1 MKSIRA
7 RLIMFFTGLITL
19 TVIGLAG
26 ISIYSSASSLRSE
39 AEIGLSSAAEEM
51 TRFLNANLQAELAY
65 LEGASHNP
73 IITEDVPESEKISF
87 FTEQLEATNFNSIS
101 YIEAGES
108 APNFA
113 TSGAEINLAEYDYL
127 STALNGEQIVSDVI
141 VNENSGNAIITY
153 AVPVIENGSIAGVL
167 YGEQDAVFLTN
178 LINEFDFEGHESTR
192 TFIANRE
199 GTFQAHH
206 EPGIVEMQLNLLGMA
221 DVEADED
228 VSEEEEE
235 GESIEG
241 LSILFENHIQHG
253 ETGYGDHTFAG
264 EKILVGYAPIEGTNW
279 VLAIEVDEADL
290 LAELVQLRT
299 ILLVVSVFLL
309 IVAIVATY
317 FVSNTISKP
326 LMTATGEIERLANYD
341 LSEASN
347 SALEKYAG
355 RQDEIGTIIQSL
367 TNMRR
372 NLVGLIQ
379 MTGQLSEQVSAASQQ
394 LTATSQHSSNASG
407 EVSSAIED
415 IASGASAQASDTEK
429 GSEQVQELGALM
441 DNNKSLVTTV
451 MDATGHVSELK
462 NDGLESLRDLV
473 EKTEVNTKSIKEIK
487 EMIVT
492 TDASAEKIASASQMI
507 RGISEQT
514 NLLALNAAIEAA
526 RAGEAGQG
534 FAVVANEVRK
544 LAEQSNDFTEEI
556 VTIIQELTEK
566 TKNSVKT
573 MNLVDENTSSQ
584 LTSLETTNAQFTGID
599 GAVEKMK
606 QAMTNMLESDHLMQ
620 DKKEEIIH
628 LINNLSAISEQ
639 NAASTQEATASVQ
652 EQTASMAEIAHSSE
666 ELAKLAEKMQES
678 ISKFKL

>member
-1 MKSIRA
+1 
-7 RLIMFFTGLITL
+7 
-19 TVIGLAG
+19 
-26 ISIYSSASSLRSE
+26 
-39 AEIGLSSAAEEM
+39 
-51 TRFLNANLQAELAY
+51 
-65 LEGASHNP
+65 
-73 IITEDVPESEKISF
+73 
-87 FTEQLEATNFNSIS
+87 
-101 YIEAGES
+101 
-108 APNFA
+108 
-113 TSGAEINLAEYDYL
+113 
-127 STALNGEQIVSDVI
+127 
-141 VNENSGNAIITY
+141 
-153 AVPVIENGSIAGVL
+153 
-167 YGEQDAVFLTN
+167 
-178 LINEFDFEGHESTR
+178 
-192 TFIANRE
+192 
-199 GTFQAHH
+199 
-206 EPGIVEMQLNLLGMA
+206 
-221 DVEADED
+221 
-228 VSEEEEE
+228 
-235 GESIEG
+235 
-241 LSILFENHIQHG
+241 
-253 ETGYGDHTFAG
+253 
-264 EKILVGYAPIEGTNW
+264 
-279 VLAIEVDEADL
+279 
-290 LAELVQLRT
+290 
-299 ILLVVSVFLL
+299 
-309 IVAIVATY
+309 
-317 FVSNTISKP
+317 
-326 LMTATGEIERLANYD
+326 
-341 LSEASN
+341 
-347 SALEKYAG
+347 
-355 RQDEIGTIIQSL
+355 
-367 TNMRR
+367 
-372 NLVGLIQ
+372 
-379 MTGQLSEQVSAASQQ
+379 
-394 LTATSQHSSNASG
+394 
-407 EVSSAIED
+407 
-415 IASGASAQASDTEK
+415 
-429 GSEQVQELGALM
+429 M

>member
-1 MKSIRA
+1 MKSIKTRFI
-7 RLIMFFTGLITL
+7 LIFGGLIIL
-19 TVIGLAG
+19 TVMGLTG
-26 ISIYSSASSLRSE
+26 ISIYESSSALRSE
-39 AEIGLSSAAEEM
+39 GRIAISDEAESI
-51 TRFLNANLQAELAY
+51 TRYLNARMQSELTY
-65 LEGASHNP
+65 LKGIVQHP
-73 IITEDVPESEKISF
+73 ILTEDVPNNEKVAY
-87 FTEQLEATNFNSIS
+87 FTEQLEATNFNGLSF
-101 YIEAGES
+101 IEAGGN
-108 APNFA
+108 APIFSTEGTA
-113 TSGAEINLAEYDYL
+113 VNLANDEAFA
-127 STALNGEQIVSDVI
+127 TALNGEEVVTDVI
-141 VNENSGNAIITY
+141 VNENSGHAFLAF
-153 AVPVIENGSIAGVL
+153 AVPVLEDGQVVGVL
-167 YGEQDAVFLTN
+167 YGEKDAIWLSE

-192 TFIANRE
+192 AFIANGE
-199 GTFQAHH
+199 GTFQAHY
-206 EPGIVEMQLNLLGMA
+206 EFEFVESELNVLEMGNVSLG
-221 DVEADED
+221 EKGEGSLDE
-228 VSEEEEE
+228 
-235 GESIEG
+235 
-241 LSILFENHIQHG
+241 LSLLFENQIQHG
-253 ETGYGDHTFAG
+253 EAGYGEHTFSG
-264 EKILVGYAPIEGTNW
+264 DDVLVGYAPVTGKDW
-279 VLAIEVDEADL
+279 MFALEVDEADL
-290 LAELVQLRT
+290 LSSLVRLTT
-299 ILLVVSVFLL
+299 ILLSVSGFFLL
-309 IVAIVATY
+309 VAIGVTY
-317 FVSNTISKP
+317 FVSNAISRP
-326 LMTATGEIERLANYD
+326 LVTATGEIERLANYD
-341 LSEASN
+341 LSEATDDK
-347 SALEKYAG
+347 LKKYAG
-355 RQDEIGTIIQSL
+355 RQDEIGTIVQSL
-367 TNMRR
+367 TNMRS

-394 LTATSQHSSNASG
+394 LTATSQHSSNAAS

-415 IASGASAQASDTEK
+415 IASGATDQATDTEK
-429 GSEQVQELGALM
+429 GSEQVQELGTLM
-441 DNNKSLVTTV
+441 DNNKFLVTTV

-584 LTSLETTNAQFTGID
+584 LSSLETTNAQFTGID

-606 QAMTNMLESDHLMQ
+606 QAMTNMMESDHLMQ

-666 ELAKLAEKMQES
+666 ELANLAEKMQES